1 LHKITLS
8 HARAVR
14 LSFLPRF
21 RAFEVRV
28 PEWPSAALRWSY
40 WVDRASTG
48 LPVEKG
54 AISIGKLAQSEP
66 TSAQPCMV
74 DSEFADRNSAIIG
87 DRLHFFFGDPYDP
100 WPARTTV
107 STLCAF
113 KTETLLIPRLGRCH
127 FMLLKE
133 EFKSTPGFSA
143 PLLPS
148 NPDGEI
154 KTVKF
159 NP

>member
-1 LHKITLS
+1 
-8 HARAVR
+8 
-14 LSFLPRF
+14 
-21 RAFEVRV
+21 
-28 PEWPSAALRWSY
+28 
-40 WVDRASTG
+40 

-54 AISIGKLAQSEP
+54 TISIGKLAQSES
-66 TSAQPCMV
+66 TSAQPRMV

-87 DRLHFFFGDPYDP
+87 NLLHFFFSDPHHP
-100 WPARTTV
+100 WCASATV
-107 STLCAF
+107 STLGAF

-148 NPDGEI
+148 SPYREI
-154 KTVKF
+154 NTVKL